1 MIFGSD
7 VLKKR
12 ERRCLGCF
20 KGGGSKEC
28 SVTPHNQQSA
38 VLYGDVLVLEGET
51 FYVLR
56 QQIHIS
62 WGFLN
67 KKQAVVTFWISR
79 WLSP

>member
-51 FYVLR
+51 LYV
-56 QQIHIS
+56 
-62 WGFLN
+62 
-67 KKQAVVTFWISR
+67 
-79 WLSP
+79 